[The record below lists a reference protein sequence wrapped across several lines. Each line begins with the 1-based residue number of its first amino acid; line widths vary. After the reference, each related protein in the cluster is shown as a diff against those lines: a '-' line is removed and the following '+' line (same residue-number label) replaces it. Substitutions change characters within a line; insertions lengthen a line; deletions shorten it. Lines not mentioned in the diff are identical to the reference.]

1 MYPSIFYK
9 PSSLLDEF
17 WDVDRVFGNYL
28 SPLATDW
35 NNIGFEDEGAS
46 YSVSMNVPGM
56 APEDI
61 DIHLENS
68 TLTIEAEKKDVD
80 DKTKHYGKYSK
91 QVLLPEDAQCDS
103 IEASCKHGVLELQ
116 IPKTEKTQPK
126 RINIKG

>member
-35 NNIGFEDEGAS
+35 NNIGFEDVGAS

-61 DIHLENS
+61 
-68 TLTIEAEKKDVD
+68 V
-80 DKTKHYGKYSK
+80 
-91 QVLLPEDAQCDS
+91 S
-103 IEASCKHGVLELQ
+103 I
-116 IPKTEKTQPK
+116 
-126 RINIKG
+126 